1 MYKPR
6 AAVQVAEGPREET
19 GVGPVFSHGQWATI
33 QRVFLEG
40 LQSLLQPLSRGLF
53 RKLDTKPF
61 RSYWKGAAHIEARCC
76 SVTVRSAR
84 RRSER
89 GAGESAPAPPGHLR
103 DDNDSVF
110 GQMRCRGLLKYEPT
124 WYILISSQI
133 PPTSCITN
141 YDAVLDRCLNLQSN
155 ICLYLLSYC
164 FYFTLFSH
172 KLQMPV
178 GAQVQEVFQ
187 LITPTIW

>member
-110 GQMRCRGLLKYEPT
+110 WPNALSWSAQIWTY
-124 WYILISSQI
+124 SQI
-133 PPTSCITN
+133 LPTSCITN